1 MTTETIREG
10 KVVSLTYRL
19 RDERGEVVEHI
30 DVPISYMQGY
40 GSGLFDKIERL
51 LEGHCA
57 GDTLEVTLTPE
68 EGFGAHDPS
77 LTFTDDLEN
86 VPTELRYV
94 GAQLEAQNASGESM
108 TFVVTGIENGKLT
121 VDANHPLAGQTV
133 QFTITVREVRDATP
147 EELRSGQLAGTALQ

>member
-1 MTTETIREG
+1 MTTETIRHG
-10 KVVSLTYRL
+10 KVVSLTYQL

-30 DVPISYMQGY
+30 DVPISYMQGH

-51 LEGHCA
+51 LEGHRV
-57 GDTLEVTLTPE
+57 GDSLEVTLTPD

-94 GAQLEAQNASGESM
+94 GARLEAQNASGESM

-133 QFTITVREVRDATP
+133 QFTITVRDVRDATP